1 MSLRR
6 VLSGAAYLFV
16 ASILLRALALISFPI
31 LTHFLEPSSY
41 GIAALAM
48 PLVSIM
54 SILGVAGQDTSL
66 MRSYHDGG
74 EFAPNSIVSFFFK
87 LSLITGL
94 ISGVLGGLLWLA
106 YLRWSGIATTDMTA
120 LLVAAAIALATV
132 ASMCQTASRMKGQ
145 YGRLSVAI
153 ILSGITGL
161 VLSVSCALLW
171 RTDEVALLLAG
182 LAPLVV
188 VLALSTNLPSTQS
201 TNVPWG
207 KVWGLVKVGLP
218 LVTTAVAFWVFAST
232 DRWFLANEI
241 SLHDLGVYSVAV
253 TVAMLG
259 QIVTTVLSSVW
270 NPELY
275 RNIQGTEVRNQ
286 RVLRQGLTLVI
297 WSVILAWFATGIF
310 GEILLVLLAAP
321 DFRQASHLIPWIALG
336 YMIYGINQF
345 FGFGFMLHR
354 RTSLLGFIWGLGIV
368 VALGLYAVLT
378 PLLHTT
384 GAIIAQVG
392 AFGAV
397 ASSTWALS
405 YRWTPFQPHWVPL
418 ILSFLLF
425 LTLIVM
431 VPSLVSGL
439 GFGAAVALRSG
450 LFFAAMVV
458 SFALIQPHLDPI
470 RLGPIQLGKKP
481 ADNP

>member
-1 MSLRR
+1 MRR
-6 VLSGAAYLFV
+6 FLSGAAYLSV
-16 ASILLRALALISFPI
+16 ASIFSRALALISFPI
-31 LTHFLEPSSY
+31 LTHFLDPSSY

-48 PLVSIM
+48 SLVSIM

-74 EFAPNSIVSFFFK
+74 EFDPNSIAAFFFK

-94 ISGVLGGLLWLA
+94 ISGAIGGLLWLA
-106 YLRWSGIATTDMTA
+106 YLRWSGIATTDLTA
-120 LLVAAAIALATV
+120 FLVAAAIALASV
-132 ASMCQTASRMKGQ
+132 SSICQTAARMKGQ

-153 ILSGITGL
+153 VLSGITGL
-161 VLSVSCALLW
+161 VLAVSCALLW
-171 RTDEVALLLAG
+171 RPDEVALLLAG

-188 VLALSTNLPSTQS
+188 VLTLPMTRPRAQTTNLSWSQGW
-201 TNVPWG
+201 V
-207 KVWGLVKVGLP
+207 LMKVGFP
-218 LVTTAVAFWVFAST
+218 LVAVAPSFWFIVST

-253 TVAMLG
+253 TVATLG

-368 VALGLYAVLT
+368 VALGLYAVLI
-378 PLLHTT
+378 PPLHTT

-392 AFGAV
+392 AFGAI
-397 ASSTWALS
+397 ALSTWALS

-431 VPSLVSGL
+431 VPGLVSGL
-439 GFGAAVALRSG
+439 GFGAAVVLRFG
-450 LFFAAMVV
+450 LFFAALVV
-458 SFALIQPHLDPI
+458 SFALIQRHLDPI

-481 ADNP
+481 ADNS